1 MILFENKNAD
11 LESLLKDAMLK
22 VVCREC
28 KSKTCTDPDGHQCDL
43 VNPIVVE
50 VKRTPEGKM
59 SCRGC
64 KHDRAGLICHSCCRW
79 YDDETRYKDL
89 YEEEQNDEI

>member
-1 MILFENKNAD
+1 MILFENPNAD
-11 LESLLKDAMLK
+11 LNELLKDAMLK
-22 VVCREC
+22 VICREC

-59 SCRGC
+59 SCLGC
-64 KHDRAGLICHSCCRW
+64 THHGNEGLYNDCYSCA
-79 YDDETRYKDL
+79 RYSDNPDL
-89 YEEEQNDEI
+89 VDFYEEK